1 MPLTLDTMPSFS
13 IVIFSRMN
21 LLDRCWDNK
30 NGDPKRLRFMI
41 PKFYFQSS
49 LLNNFLLT
57 YIQSPFTDLISHCF
71 GFPLLFRVSQL
82 THERQANS
90 FNQYFMYWIE
100 KI

>member
-1 MPLTLDTMPSFS
+1 
-13 IVIFSRMN
+13 
-21 LLDRCWDNK
+21 
-30 NGDPKRLRFMI
+30 MI

-57 YIQSPFTDLISHCF
+57 YIQSPFTDLISPCF

-82 THERQANS
+82 THVGQANS